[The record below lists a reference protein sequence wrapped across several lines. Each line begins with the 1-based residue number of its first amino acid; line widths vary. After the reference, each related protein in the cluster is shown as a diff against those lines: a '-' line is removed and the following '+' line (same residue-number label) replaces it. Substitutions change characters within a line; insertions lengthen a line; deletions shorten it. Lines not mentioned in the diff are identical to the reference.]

1 MKEIEERQEFME
13 RMNKM
18 AMEAGGQ
25 HLKNKEIEKKM
36 KAEISERVAELQR
49 LRELRP

>member
-1 MKEIEERQEFME
+1 MKK
-13 RMNKM
+13 MNDM
-18 AMEAGGQ
+18 AMEAGGA

-36 KAEISERVAELQR
+36 KAEISERISELQR